1 MLTCFFFFKEGI
13 AGLKAEFDEGGKGTV
28 DEEEIEE
35 EEEGSEDRTGAAEE
49 VLLSPFGRVLV
60 VVAWMFGLLI
70 SLI

>member
-28 DEEEIEE
+28 DEEETL
-35 EEEGSEDRTGAAEE
+35 EEEGSEDIIGAAEE
-49 VLLSPFGRVLV
+49 ILFSPFVTVLV
-60 VVAWMFGLLI
+60 VVGWIFEVLI